1 MIPSIQKSVSKSLAV
16 KCILILLAG
25 VIGTGAFLRLES
37 QEKPKKDLRL
47 VVLIA
52 IDQFRY
58 DYLTR
63 FRDEYNSGL
72 DLLLRNGANFVNAN
86 LEHYPTVTAIGHST
100 MLSGATPKVSG
111 IIGNDWYDRESGKT
125 VTSVSDGSVRLIG
138 ASDSEGASP
147 RRLLVSTLGDEM
159 KRGLADHP
167 KVIGISLKDRAAILP
182 SGHMA
187 DAAYWYDMKSG
198 NFISSTYYFQK
209 VPGWVEEFNQRK
221 LPAKYAGAEWPFQKS
236 APGGLFK
243 MPAEAGPRL
252 SAAVYSTPFGSELLE
267 QFAEETVRQ
276 EKLGARDAT
285 DLLTVSFSSN
295 DAIGHSYGPDDPRVH
310 DMCVRTDRIL
320 GKLFQYLEQS
330 IGMRHVLVV
339 LTADHGVMPVPETLE
354 QEHMPG
360 GRITGESLFGP
371 MQDALAAH
379 YGPGLWLL
387 QTAGTS
393 PYLNWK
399 LIQQKNLNLSEVEHV
414 AAQSV
419 ATAPHVARVF
429 TREQL
434 LLGQVPDDK
443 ISQRVARSY
452 NARRSGDLEIL
463 LEPYWIRGATGTT
476 HGTPYSYDSHIPLVF
491 MGPGIKAGR
500 YVRPVAL
507 NDLAPSLA
515 TILNVE
521 TPSGSLGRPLFEMM
535 IDAADGRAD
544 AHR

>member
-1 MIPSIQKSVSKSLAV
+1 
-16 KCILILLAG
+16 
-25 VIGTGAFLRLES
+25 
-37 QEKPKKDLRL
+37 
-47 VVLIA
+47 
-52 IDQFRY
+52 
-58 DYLTR
+58 
-63 FRDEYNSGL
+63 
-72 DLLLRNGANFVNAN
+72 
-86 LEHYPTVTAIGHST
+86 
-100 MLSGATPKVSG
+100 
-111 IIGNDWYDRESGKT
+111 
-125 VTSVSDGSVRLIG
+125 
-138 ASDSEGASP
+138 
-147 RRLLVSTLGDEM
+147 
-159 KRGLADHP
+159 
-167 KVIGISLKDRAAILP
+167 
-182 SGHMA
+182 
-187 DAAYWYDMKSG
+187 
-198 NFISSTYYFQK
+198 
-209 VPGWVEEFNQRK
+209 
-221 LPAKYAGAEWPFQKS
+221 
-236 APGGLFK
+236 

-252 SAAVYSTPFGSELLE
+252 SAAVYSSPFGSELLE
-267 QFAEETVRQ
+267 QFSEEAVRQ
-276 EKLGARDAT
+276 EKLGEREAT

-310 DMCVRTDRIL
+310 DMCVRSDRIL
-320 GKLFQYLEQS
+320 GKLFQYLDQS

-339 LTADHGVMPVPETLE
+339 LTADHGVMPVPEQLE
-354 QEHMPG
+354 HEHMPG

-379 YGPGLWLL
+379 YGPGLWLI

-399 LIQQKNLNLSEVEHV
+399 LIQQKNLNLEEVERV

-429 TREQL
+429 TRQQL

-463 LEPYWIRGATGTT
+463 LEPYWIRGASGTT
-476 HGTPYSYDSHIPLVF
+476 HGTPYSYDSHIPLIF

-515 TILNVE
+515 TLLNIE

-535 IDAADGRAD
+535 ADAADIKSD
-544 AHR
+544 VHR